1 MALEDDLVSEE
12 ALSRELENSARREA
26 EREILNNVATG
37 LTNNEPYRQ
46 DYLNKVIG
54 DSSIGFETGLEP
66 PPLIHL

>member
-66 PPLIHL
+66 